1 MNNLSLVTKI
11 KIDSMPYGDFKY
23 LKIKKGKFLIYN
35 EKEILLFNKNLSYK
49 KLFPFHDEKEISIKF
64 IKKISCGRFLSLNNN
79 NIYIFTIEPEIKIIK
94 KIKLD
99 NYKWIRHAIELKNGI
114 ILATN
119 DNSILKIIIND
130 NKEEINEIFRIPDE
144 CKVKNIKK
152 IHPQLFFDIYN
163 LPNNDNIILI
173 NSHSFGSYHPDEG
186 CVRMTEF
193 YKKNMI
199 FTFNVNECKIID
211 YIKILEN
218 NYLDPSLY
226 GELKIIINNKYIFAS
241 NNNDKIYIISLS
253 DYKIIKEL
261 DIDNKKIFDFKDNKI
276 FILNIRFY
284 RQLNL
289 YDFSNLTKIKYQN
302 IPLEEII
309 CDNYFYEKLFSHD
322 TIIEKFSDD
331 KILFSKDNEIYII
344 KF

>member
-1 MNNLSLVTKI
+1 MSNLSLVTKI
-11 KIDSMPYGDFKY
+11 KINSMPYGDFEY

-49 KLFPFHDEKEISIKF
+49 KLFLFHDEKEIFIHF

-79 NIYIFTIEPEIKIIK
+79 NIYIFTIEQEIKIIK

-114 ILATN
+114 ILAST
-119 DNSILKIIIND
+119 DNCILKIVIND

-152 IHPQLFFDIYN
+152 IDPKLVFDIYN
-163 LPNNDNIILI
+163 LPNNDNTILI
-173 NSHSFGSYHPDEG
+173 NSHSFGSYEQKEG
-186 CVRMTEF
+186 CVQRREF
-193 YKKNMI
+193 YRKNMI
-199 FTFNVNECKIID
+199 FTFNINECKIID

-218 NYLDPSLY
+218 DSYDPNSY
-226 GELKIIINNKYIFAS
+226 DKLKIIVNNKYIFAS

-261 DIDNKKIFDFKDNKI
+261 DIDNRKIFGFNDNKI
-276 FILNIRFY
+276 FILKRRFY
-284 RQLNL
+284 SPLDL
-289 YDFSNLTKIKYQN
+289 YDFSNLTNIKYQN
-302 IPLEEII
+302 IPLEKII
-309 CDNYFYEKLFSHD
+309 YNCFYGKLFSHN
-322 TIIEKFSDD
+322 IIIDNFSDD
-331 KILFSKDNEIYII
+331 KIIFTKNNNIYII
-344 KF
+344 KYI